1 MFWKLKSGLIADQ
14 LVYRIHC
21 IYWHIELLSEFT
33 IDMTEKMCNQE
44 ALTKQALT
52 ERNLKFAGSREQRR
66 WLCILPGTASV
77 TRMTCPPFTG
87 ERALKSHKGHPVTT
101 NSCLSARFAL
111 ICLIRPAEWRS
122 SFCERCWHLS
132 KLSKVDQKSEKL
144 GRWLQVTYE
153 SRRARAHPDWAQKSP
168 FAFFF
173 PFLSICILA

>member
-52 ERNLKFAGSREQRR
+52 ERNLKFAGSGEQRR

-101 NSCLSARFAL
+101 NSCLSARFTLIL
-111 ICLIRPAEWRS
+111 ICLLTPSGWVKKA
-122 SFCERCWHLS
+122 SFCERSSFDGCAGWANWIKS
-132 KLSKVDQKSEKL
+132 QKS
-144 GRWLQVTYE
+144 WAVT
-153 SRRARAHPDWAQKSP
+153 ACDLWGQAWTTGAPW
-168 FAFFF
+168 
-173 PFLSICILA
+173 